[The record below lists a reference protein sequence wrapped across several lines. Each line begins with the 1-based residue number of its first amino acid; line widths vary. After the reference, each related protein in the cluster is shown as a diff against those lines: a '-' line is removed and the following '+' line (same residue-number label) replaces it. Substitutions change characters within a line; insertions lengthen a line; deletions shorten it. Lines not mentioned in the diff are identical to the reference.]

1 MTTTKEGR
9 QRPELIFKKNKLR
22 HNFIK
27 ILKWLK
33 HSLCV
38 PQGRVKLGEVQVSTY
53 EVSPKLDIRYPS
65 NYTRSVVSWASVLS
79 SKQCDI

>member
-1 MTTTKEGR
+1 MTATKEGR
-9 QRPELIFKKNKLR
+9 QRPELPFKKNKLR

-38 PQGRVKLGEVQVSTY
+38 PQGRVKLGAVQVSTY
-53 EVSPKLDIRYPS
+53 EVAPKLDIRYPS
-65 NYTRSVVSWASVLS
+65 NYICSVVSWASVLS